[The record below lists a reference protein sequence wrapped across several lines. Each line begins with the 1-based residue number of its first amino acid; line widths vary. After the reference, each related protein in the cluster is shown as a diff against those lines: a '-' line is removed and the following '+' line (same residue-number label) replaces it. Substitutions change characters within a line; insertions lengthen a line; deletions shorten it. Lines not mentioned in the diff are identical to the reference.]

1 MTVTIEQDYS
11 FIERTTAVAKLYVL
25 RCQYVFQSRANRNL
39 KASNVAWEQQYTR
52 LRKLYDER
60 VQDRDILEGIG
71 VTHQPDGSWRFNFRT
86 LLHNMAAEDIDDVKA
101 ALKDRCSLS

>member
-11 FIERTTAVAKLYVL
+11 ITERITAVAKLYVL
-25 RCQYVFQSRANRNL
+25 RCQYAFQSHANRDL
-39 KASNVAWEQQYTR
+39 KVSNVAWEQQYTR
-52 LRKLYDER
+52 LRELYDER

-71 VTHQPDGSWRFNFRT
+71 VTRQPDGAWRFNFRT
-86 LLHNMAAEDIDDVKA
+86 LLHNMTTEDVDDVKA